1 MKLSAKYQAPG
12 ELALLYDFVNSL
24 DMRTY
29 VERGKAHSPGDEIGT
44 PRQLESWMR
53 ARRLRGR
60 ASRAVHEQALNLRTA
75 LRTFLRMRPEERA
88 GSSTAVD
95 DLNAASEA
103 FPLVVNLADAEVTLQ
118 PVEGTSGL
126 GQVMAQ
132 FHTLAATQ
140 QLDRL
145 KMCASDECG
154 WIFFDQSKPANRRW
168 CSSTRCGNR
177 SKTRSYRERR
187 RINEGVSPR
196 TRSRGR
202 S

>member
-1 MKLSAKYQAPG
+1 MKLSEKYQLPG
-12 ELALLYDFVNSL
+12 ELALLYDFVNSV

-29 VERGKAHSPGDEIGT
+29 VELGEAHSPGDEIGT
-44 PRQLESWMR
+44 PRQLQSWMR
-53 ARRLRGR
+53 ARRLAGR
-60 ASRAVHEQALNLRTA
+60 VSRSVHEQALNLRVG

-88 GSSTAVD
+88 GTSSAVD

-103 FPLVVNLADAEVTLQ
+103 FPLVVNVDNGEVTLQ

-145 KMCASDECG
+145 KMCASDECE

-168 CSSTRCGNR
+168 CSSARCGNR
-177 SKTRSYRERR
+177 AKTRSYRERR
-187 RINEGVSPR
+187 RTNEGVSPR
-196 TRSRGR
+196 TRS
-202 S
+202 

>member
-1 MKLSAKYQAPG
+1 MKLSEKYQAPG

-29 VERGKAHSPGDEIGT
+29 VERGEAHRPGDAIRT
-44 PRQLESWMR
+44 PGQLESWMR
-53 ARRLRGR
+53 ARRLAGR

-103 FPLVVNLADAEVTLQ
+103 FPLVVNLEDAEVTLQ

-154 WIFFDQSKPANRRW
+154 WIFFDRSKPANRRW
-168 CSSTRCGNR
+168 CSSARCGNR

-196 TRSRGR
+196 TRS
-202 S
+202 

>member
-1 MKLSAKYQAPG
+1 MKLSKKYQVPG
-12 ELALLYDFVNSL
+12 QLALLYDFVNSM

-29 VERGKAHSPGDEIGT
+29 VERGEAHSPGDEIAT
-44 PRQLESWMR
+44 PGKLESWMR
-53 ARRLRGR
+53 ARGLSGR

-103 FPLVVNLADAEVTLQ
+103 LPLVVNLEDGEVTLQ

-168 CSSTRCGNR
+168 CSSVRCGNR

-187 RINEGVSPR
+187 RINEEVSPR
-196 TRSRGR
+196 TRS
-202 S
+202 